1 MFNNIAVHIVDKLI
15 EYNTINS
22 DDRDIYKFGINQ
34 IFTNLFNFITV
45 ILIGLAIDSV
55 KEAVF
60 FFTAFIPLRIFAGG
74 FHSRTPL
81 RCYIYSSIIT
91 AAVLLAMR
99 YINIPLLIY
108 CLLYI
113 VSSVI
118 IVCFAPVED
127 VNKPLDD
134 LEKKVYKNRTV
145 KIWIIESIAFIIFE
159 LLKMYTFMKCFLYSI
174 ILSAVLI
181 VLGIINNMILTKKE

>member
-1 MFNNIAVHIVDKLI
+1 MFDNIAVYIVDKLI

-34 IFTNLFNFITV
+34 IFTTLLNFTTV
-45 ILIGLAIDSV
+45 ILIGLVTDSV

-60 FFTAFIPLRIFAGG
+60 FFTAFIPLRIFAGS

-91 AAVLLAMR
+91 AAVLLTMR
-99 YINIPLLIY
+99 YIDIPLLIY

-118 IVCFAPVED
+118 ILFFAPVED
-127 VNKPLDD
+127 VNKLLDD
-134 LEKKVYKNRTV
+134 LEKKVYKNRTFR
-145 KIWIIESIAFIIFE
+145 IWIVESIAFIIFE
-159 LLKMYTFMKCFLYSI
+159 LLKMYTFMKCFLFSI

-181 VLGIINNMILTKKE
+181 VLGIINNMKLTKKE

>member
-159 LLKMYTFMKCFLYSI
+159 LLKMYAFMKCFLYSI

>member
-1 MFNNIAVHIVDKLI
+1 MFDNIAVHIVDKLI

-34 IFTNLFNFITV
+34 IFTTLLNFTTI
-45 ILIGLAIDSV
+45 ILIGLLIDSV

-91 AAVLLAMR
+91 VAVLLAMR

-108 CLLYI
+108 CLIYI

-118 IVCFAPVED
+118 ILFFAPVED
-127 VNKPLDD
+127 INKPLDD

-145 KIWIIESIAFIIFE
+145 KIWIVESIAFIIFE
-159 LLKMYTFMKCFLYSI
+159 LLKMYTLMKCFLFSI
-174 ILSAVLI
+174 ILSAILI

>member
-1 MFNNIAVHIVDKLI
+1 MFDNIAVHIVDKLI

-34 IFTNLFNFITV
+34 IFTTLLNFTTI
-45 ILIGLAIDSV
+45 ILIGLVIDSV

-91 AAVLLAMR
+91 VAVLLAMR

-108 CLLYI
+108 CLIYI

-118 IVCFAPVED
+118 ILFFAPVED
-127 VNKPLDD
+127 INKPLDD

-145 KIWIIESIAFIIFE
+145 KIWIVESIAFIIFE
-159 LLKMYTFMKCFLYSI
+159 LLKMYTLMKCFLFSI
-174 ILSAVLI
+174 ILSAILI
-181 VLGIINNMILTKKE
+181 VLGFINNMILTKKE